1 MGLGWFF
8 FSDLLL
14 TSLLTDQIMINRI
27 QLYQGWAF
35 VILTAIAFY
44 RVIQRPMRELRE
56 KNLILRENYERV
68 TFANREIFCLN
79 LGLEDSNQQVN
90 KLIYHLETLIELVAE
105 LSRLDSS
112 DQYIFLSK
120 LLDTAVQII
129 PEADYGCIYVH
140 KEGQVRFI
148 NAIGHDLSR
157 LNKLSVAEDIFANT
171 GKEVVVIGEDTP
183 NNSELL
189 RDQQLVKKIREVT
202 VPTKETMLLGLYDNN
217 KQKIAGISLD
227 IDKESDKNFNE
238 KSIRTIKAFKSLASA
253 FYTITR
259 YNNIQNKFQS
269 EVILSLL
276 ELLEIHDFYTRGHS
290 QNVATLTREI
300 AKEMKLPEKG
310 VRNAYWAGLI
320 HDIGKTLIPDSIL
333 NKKSD
338 LSAEEFE
345 NIQKHPLWGYQIL
358 KNSQELKELARYV
371 LYHHERWDGKGYPEG
386 LKKDKIP
393 LISQIISVADGWDA
407 MRSKRAYRDAL
418 SYNIA
423 IKEIEENS
431 GRQFSPVAA
440 KALLNVLR
448 VNKSFENKYYS

>member
-227 IDKESDKNFNE
+227 IDKESDKAFND

-300 AKEMKLPEKG
+300 AKEMKLSEKG

>member
-14 TSLLTDQIMINRI
+14 TSFLTDQIMINRI

-183 NNSELL
+183 NNSKLL
-189 RDQQLVKKIREVT
+189 RDRQLVKKIREVT

-300 AKEMKLPEKG
+300 AKEMKLSEKG

>member
-14 TSLLTDQIMINRI
+14 TSLLADQIMVNRI

-35 VILTAIAFY
+35 VIVTAVVFY
-44 RVIQRPMRELRE
+44 RIIKQPMRELRE
-56 KNLILRENYERV
+56 KNLILQENYERV

-105 LSRLDSS
+105 LSRLDIS

-120 LLDTAVQII
+120 LLDTAVQVI

-140 KEGQVRFI
+140 KDGQVRFI
-148 NAIGHDLSR
+148 NAIGHDLSL
-157 LNKLSVAEDIFANT
+157 LNQLSVAADIFTNT
-171 GKEVVVIGEDTP
+171 GKEVVVIGEDP
-183 NNSELL
+183 QNNPELL
-189 RDQQLVKKIREVT
+189 RDQQLVKKMREVT
-202 VPTKETMLLGLYDNN
+202 VPTKQTMLLGLYDNN
-217 KQKIAGISLD
+217 NQKIAGISLD
-227 IDKESDKNFNE
+227 IDKESDKAFNE

-259 YNNIQNKFQS
+259 YNIIQNKFQS

-290 QNVATLTREI
+290 QNVATLTQEI
-300 AKEMKLPEKG
+300 AKEMKLSEKG

-320 HDIGKTLIPDSIL
+320 HDIGKTLIPDNIL

-338 LSAEEFE
+338 LSAEEYE

-431 GRQFSPVAA
+431 GRQFSPDAA

-448 VNKSFENKYYS
+448 MNKNFDNKYYS

>member
-14 TSLLTDQIMINRI
+14 TSLLTDQIIINRI

-129 PEADYGCIYVH
+129 PEADYGCIYVY

-189 RDQQLVKKIREVT
+189 RDRQLVKKIREVT

-300 AKEMKLPEKG
+300 AKEMKLSEKG

>member
-189 RDQQLVKKIREVT
+189 RDRQLVKKIREVT

-300 AKEMKLPEKG
+300 AKEMKLSEKG

>member
-227 IDKESDKNFNE
+227 IDKESDKAFND

-300 AKEMKLPEKG
+300 AKEMKLSEKG

-448 VNKSFENKYYS
+448 VNKSFEHKYYS

>member
-189 RDQQLVKKIREVT
+189 RDRQLVKKIREVT

-227 IDKESDKNFNE
+227 IDKESDKAFND

-300 AKEMKLPEKG
+300 AKEMKLSEKG

-423 IKEIEENS
+423 IKEIKENS